1 VRLIQGWR
9 ANRAYLS
16 HPTRAAPRGD
26 PRTLAT
32 LCHAYSVKKAALSQ
46 ASGVKSAVAYA
57 RATAA
62 AGSAF
67 DLPVL
72 KTRCKVHCAV

>member
-9 ANRAYLS
+9 AKRAYLS
-16 HPTRAAPRGD
+16 HPTLPRAGTPH
-26 PRTLAT
+26 LAN

-46 ASGVKSAVAYA
+46 ASGVKSAVACA